1 MQLILGV
8 TIGIY
13 LVLIF
18 ALALL
23 ARRRVKTEEDYIV
36 AGRRLPLSLATAT
49 LLATWF
55 GAGTLLTATD
65 EIRVQGLHVTALE
78 PYGAGLCL
86 ILAGLFF
93 AKPLWEMKLCTV
105 SDLYRNKFGTKA
117 EALSVLI
124 TVPGYIGWI
133 AVQLVALAG
142 IVELFFEIP
151 MSAGI
156 PMIAFI
162 TMLYTLIGGMWS
174 VTITD
179 AVQMALVLPGIFL
192 LGHAVLAGSG
202 GGSLV
207 DGFRQVSQSVDPED
221 LILIPHGTL
230 GEFAGWV
237 SLLAVSAI
245 GNLPGQDLFQRV
257 FASKSADVARN
268 ACLISG
274 ALYMVLGTL
283 PALLGIAAKV
293 ILPAETVQSVLL
305 VLATQFLSPAF
316 TVILTV
322 SLVSVIISTV
332 DSAILAPAV
341 TLARNGLRRYVPAHV
356 SSLRLSQSCVVLIA
370 VSSTAVALLGE
381 NAYSLLEESYALGL
395 VGMFVPFFAGV
406 FLRTLNE
413 SSAVLAMATG
423 MLIWT
428 VQFFIDTALPV
439 DLIAVLAG
447 FAAYFAHTAL
457 LARSRAG
464 AGGDTR

>member
-1 MQLILGV
+1 MRLTLGV
-8 TIGIY
+8 TIGVY
-13 LVLIF
+13 LIVIF
-18 ALALL
+18 ALAIW
-23 ARRRVKTEEDYIV
+23 ARRRVKNEEDYIV

-65 EIRVQGLHVTALE
+65 EIRAEGLRVTALE

-151 MSAGI
+151 VSAGI
-156 PMIAFI
+156 PMVAFI
-162 TMLYTLIGGMWS
+162 AMLYTLIGGMWS

-179 AVQMALVLPGIFL
+179 AVQMALVIPGIFL
-192 LGHAVLAGSG
+192 LGHAVIAGSG

-207 DGFRQVSQSVDPED
+207 DGVRQISQSVDPEH
-221 LILIPHGTL
+221 LILIPRDTM
-230 GEFAGWV
+230 GEFVGWV
-237 SLLAVSAI
+237 SVLAVSAI

-257 FASKSADVARN
+257 FASKSARIARN

-274 ALYMVLGTL
+274 ALYVVLGTI

-293 ILPAETVQSVLL
+293 ILPAETVQAVLL
-305 VLATQFLSPAF
+305 VLAAQFLSPAF
-316 TVILTV
+316 TVILTI
-322 SLVSVIISTV
+322 SLVSVILSTV
-332 DSAILAPAV
+332 DSAILAPAA
-341 TLARNGLRRYVPAHV
+341 TLARNGLRRYVPERV
-356 SSLRLSQSCVVLIA
+356 SSLRLSQFCVILIT
-370 VSSTAVALLGE
+370 VSSTAVALSGQK
-381 NAYSLLEESYALGL
+381 AYSLLEESYALGF
-395 VGMFVPFFAGV
+395 VGLFVPFFAGV
-406 FLRTLNE
+406 FLRAVNE
-413 SSAVLAMATG
+413 RSAVLAMATG
-423 MLIWT
+423 MLIWSA
-428 VQFFIDTALPV
+428 QFFIDTDLPV

-447 FAAYFAHTAL
+447 FAVYFAHTAL
-457 LARSRAG
+457 LARSADG
-464 AGGDTR
+464 SHTA